1 MQYRLRQTGGV
12 RRRMIDAR
20 RAAREGKRFYAF
32 YRGVR
37 DARLGR
43 AVNPFPS
50 GGDESLD
57 WANGRKYAEDSP

>member
-1 MQYRLRQTGGV
+1 
-12 RRRMIDAR
+12 MIDAR

-50 GGDESLD
+50 GGDEALD
-57 WANGRKYAEDSP
+57 WANGRKYVEDSP

>member
-1 MQYRLRQTGGV
+1 
-12 RRRMIDAR
+12 MIDAR
-20 RAAREGKRFYAF
+20 QAAREGKRFFAF

-43 AVNPFPS
+43 AVNPFPPGS
-50 GGDESLD
+50 AEALG